1 MAEADEYWQQLTE
14 ICGFTIPEEYVRLLG
29 NFPQRLRTTPRSSD
43 QTIDEGCVAEV
54 ELLAEV
60 AEVVE
65 INIEARNGGVI
76 DPDGEEFLWPEQLLV
91 IGETGTGDYYCI
103 DVSGEHT
110 GVLQYL
116 HQAIEFEIIAE
127 SLDDFVDLLL
137 EAFDP
142 NSIDAS

>member
-1 MAEADEYWQQLTE
+1 MVAADESWRQLTE
-14 ICGFTIPEEYVRLLG
+14 ICGFTIPEDYVRLLG
-29 NFPQRLRTTPRSSD
+29 NFPEQLRKTPRTPDKSIED
-43 QTIDEGCVAEV
+43 GFVAEV
-54 ELLAEV
+54 ELLADV

-91 IGETGTGDYYCI
+91 IGETGTGDYYCL

-116 HQAIEFEIIAE
+116 HQAIEFEIVAE
-127 SLDDFVDLLL
+127 SLEDFVDMLL
-137 EAFDP
+137 EAYSP
-142 NSIDAS
+142 NSVDTD